1 MSLIQSL
8 FSLRG
13 TLPSRTY
20 LIIELL
26 GTIFLLLI
34 WQIIAS
40 ISTQKTQNITNNQL
54 KVYYSNQTAVPTQLN
69 NPLVLIYDL
78 PAQPATELQ
87 TLVQQANSS
96 QQDLLIVT
104 ATQNPEWAKELGS
117 NTKGVVVVAQA
128 LEPKA
133 TVFKTLSR
141 TTGSSI
147 VNTDFIAGDSTLQ
160 ITKDFAGS
168 VDQISLNQQGATFA
182 TQQNWIS
189 NSLLPSPVEVV
200 TSLGELYTQNNLLS
214 NLLYSLY
221 LNLAGY
227 LLAVLIAIPIGF
239 LIGLFPLFKALFSR
253 NVDALRFVPLTA
265 VTGLFIAWFGLGS
278 SMKVAFLA
286 FGIIVYL
293 LPVVVQRVL
302 EVEDVYVQTAYTLG
316 ATKWQRIKSVFI
328 PAVLSRVSDDIRVL
342 VAISWT
348 YIIVTEVVNA
358 NSGGIGALAFKM
370 ARQSQIDKVFAI
382 LLVIIIV
389 GFLQDLLFKLI
400 DRLLFDFKYQTKGGE

>member
-26 GTIFLLLI
+26 GTVLLLLI

-168 VDQISLNQQGATFA
+168 VDQISLNQQGATFV

>member
-26 GTIFLLLI
+26 GTVFLLLI

-168 VDQISLNQQGATFA
+168 VDQIKFKPTR
-182 TQQNWIS
+182 
-189 NSLLPSPVEVV
+189 
-200 TSLGELYTQNNLLS
+200 
-214 NLLYSLY
+214 
-221 LNLAGY
+221 GY
-227 LLAVLIAIPIGF
+227 FCYPTKLDKQLV
-239 LIGLFPLFKALFSR
+239 
-253 NVDALRFVPLTA
+253 
-265 VTGLFIAWFGLGS
+265 
-278 SMKVAFLA
+278 VAF
-286 FGIIVYL
+286 
-293 LPVVVQRVL
+293 
-302 EVEDVYVQTAYTLG
+302 
-316 ATKWQRIKSVFI
+316 
-328 PAVLSRVSDDIRVL
+328 
-342 VAISWT
+342 
-348 YIIVTEVVNA
+348 
-358 NSGGIGALAFKM
+358 
-370 ARQSQIDKVFAI
+370 AR
-382 LLVIIIV
+382 
-389 GFLQDLLFKLI
+389 
-400 DRLLFDFKYQTKGGE
+400 